1 MGIEYIQTNKKNSA
15 KIQCPWASKIAK
27 VIGGFACFESID
39 DYKTWS
45 KQK

>member
-1 MGIEYIQTNKKNSA
+1 MRVEYIQTNKKNSA